1 MLLQTNSYVVP
12 KEKRSE
18 HARLLRRFKQVLHRL
33 GCDHFE
39 VYEQVGTNWT
49 SDQSSGR
56 FVQIMRFKDRKQQMA
71 VQAAERDD
79 PVAQAVIAE
88 FCELINFPYQQ
99 QQGLFAI
106 GYYTSILSS
115 GKLLESPAEHAPAPP
130 PEPAPAVVGAV
141 GEQMTMVVDREDLA
155 EAIDEGTPHA
165 EGEVHLSPFAEAPI
179 VAPVEGAEQ
188 TAHPAGTNGDGHGGA
203 SAAAEI
209 EQEEGPPRSVGD
221 DLDELIRQRF
231 GQMQFGDNGNHVGG
245 ITPDAAE
252 PGEATV
258 EGEVHIGEVRT
269 GEVQIGEVS
278 IGEVHAGEVL
288 EPDGSLAG
296 GPAPAPEVVDEPLP
310 GSGIGAVLD
319 ASLHGED
326 PDLDI
331 PLPAEL
337 LEPPDSS
344 GPHTPERSHARNEEH
359 GHG

>member
-18 HARLLRRFKQVLHRL
+18 HARLLRRFKQVLHKL

-56 FVQIMRFKDRKQQMA
+56 FVQIMRFKDRKQQIA

-79 PVAQAVIAE
+79 PIAQAVIAE

-106 GYYTSILSS
+106 GYYTSILTS
-115 GKLLESPAEHAPAPP
+115 GKLLDAPADHAPAPP
-130 PEPAPAVVGAV
+130 PEPAPAAIGTI

-155 EAIDEGTPHA
+155 EAVDQGEPHPV
-165 EGEVHLSPFAEAPI
+165 GEVHRNPFAEAPI
-179 VAPVEGAEQ
+179 VAPVNSAEE
-188 TAHPAGTNGDGHGGA
+188 PAGTNGDGHGDDAEPPQPDEKPA
-203 SAAAEI
+203 SPAHAAI
-209 EQEEGPPRSVGD
+209 N

-231 GQMQFGDNGNHVGG
+231 GEVEAGDNGR
-245 ITPDAAE
+245 II
-252 PGEATV
+252 
-258 EGEVHIGEVRT
+258 EVPAPEVPQT
-269 GEVQIGEVS
+269 GDVPFEDK
-278 IGEVHAGEVL
+278 VHAGEVIDD
-288 EPDGSLAG
+288 PAG
-296 GPAPAPEVVDEPLP
+296 DVELPSPAPDTMDEPLP

-319 ASLHGED
+319 ASLNGDD

-331 PLPAEL
+331 ALPAEL
-337 LEPPDSS
+337 LDPPDSS
-344 GPHTPERSHARNEEH
+344 GPHTSDEPSHAHHEDR
-359 GHG
+359 GHA

>member
-18 HARLLRRFKQVLHRL
+18 HARLLRRFKQVLHKL

-56 FVQIMRFKDRKQQMA
+56 FVQIMRFKDRKQQIA

-79 PVAQAVIAE
+79 PIAQAVIAE

-106 GYYTSILSS
+106 GYYTSILTS
-115 GKLLESPAEHAPAPP
+115 GKLLEAPADHAPAPP
-130 PEPAPAVVGAV
+130 PEPAPAAIGTV

-155 EAIDEGTPHA
+155 DAVDEGEPHSQEEA
-165 EGEVHLSPFAEAPI
+165 HRNPFADAPI
-179 VAPVEGAEQ
+179 VAPAELAQVPVE
-188 TAHPAGTNGDGHGGA
+188 PAGTNGDGHA
-203 SAAAEI
+203 DDSEPQEPEDQESPAHAA
-209 EQEEGPPRSVGD
+209 GN

-231 GQMQFGDNGNHVGG
+231 GEVVVGDNGRIIEV
-245 ITPDAAE
+245 PAPEAPEPADAPFE
-252 PGEATV
+252 DK
-258 EGEVHIGEVRT
+258 
-269 GEVQIGEVS
+269 
-278 IGEVHAGEVL
+278 VHAGEVI
-288 EPDGSLAG
+288 EEDGGPVETPS
-296 GPAPAPEVVDEPLP
+296 PAPAVVDELLP

-319 ASLHGED
+319 ASLQGDD

-331 PLPAEL
+331 ALPAEL
-337 LEPPDSS
+337 LDPPDST
-344 GPHTPERSHARNEEH
+344 GPHTPERSHVHNEDR
-359 GHG
+359 GNA

>member
-18 HARLLRRFKQVLHRL
+18 HTRLLRRFKQVLHRL

-56 FVQIMRFKDRKQQMA
+56 FVQIMRFRDRKQQMA

-115 GKLLESPAEHAPAPP
+115 GKLLESPAEHAP
-130 PEPAPAVVGAV
+130 EPAPAVVGAV

-165 EGEVHLSPFAEAPI
+165 EGEVHLSPFGEAPI
-179 VAPVEGAEQ
+179 VAPVEAAEQ
-188 TAHPAGTNGDGHGGA
+188 TAQPAGTNGDGHGA
-203 SAAAEI
+203 DSTTAEI
-209 EQEEGPPRSVGD
+209 EQEEPPRSVGD

-231 GQMQFGDNGNHVGG
+231 GQMRFGDNGNEVEG
-245 ITPDAAE
+245 IRSDTAE
-252 PGEATV
+252 PGQGTV
-258 EGEVHIGEVRT
+258 EGDLHTEEVHT
-269 GEVQIGEVS
+269 GEVQP
-278 IGEVHAGEVL
+278 GEVHAAEVI